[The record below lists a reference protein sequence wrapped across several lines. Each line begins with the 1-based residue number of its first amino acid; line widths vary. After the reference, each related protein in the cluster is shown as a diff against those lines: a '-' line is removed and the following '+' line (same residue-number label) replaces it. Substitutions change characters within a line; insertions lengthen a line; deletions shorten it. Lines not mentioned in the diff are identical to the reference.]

1 MKKSKPYAIP
11 FIIIVMAII
20 LLAGAS
26 IIALHYMELASLPE
40 QEAPEAEEEDKL
52 KKDTVRE
59 NLPQNDKPDKPS
71 PPSINYDPEDVDVEK
86 LVEKMNFLENP
97 LPGTTLSWND
107 AHLPGAERPYRNGI
121 HHGLDFYAEES
132 GADISTGTPVFA
144 AASGELVRVDKDYEF
159 PTNEELIQ
167 LSRKCQELGK
177 TPEEILD
184 VFRGRQVWVENEKG
198 FIIRY
203 CHLDDV
209 AENLEKGEHVRVGDE
224 IGTMG
229 YSGTTEVDR
238 PHLHLEIWFDDNY
251 LGEGMSNEEI
261 REFFQATI
269 FNNNSS

>member
-1 MKKSKPYAIP
+1 MKKIKPYAIP
-11 FIIIVMAII
+11 FILIVIAII
-20 LLAGAS
+20 ILTGAS
-26 IIALHYMELASLPE
+26 LIALHYIQLASLPE
-40 QEAPEAEEEDKL
+40 QEATKPEEKDNL
-52 KKDTVRE
+52 KNDNAQG
-59 NLPQNDKPDKPS
+59 NLPHTDKPNKPS
-71 PPSINYDPEDVDVEK
+71 LPSITYDPEDVDVEE
-86 LVEKMNFLENP
+86 LVEKLSFLENP

-167 LSRKCQELGK
+167 LSEKCQELGR

-209 AENLEKGEHVRVGDE
+209 AETLEKGEHVKAGDK
-224 IGTMG
+224 IGAMG

-261 REFFQATI
+261 REFFQKTI
-269 FNNNSS
+269 FNDNST